1 METLR
6 ELFEKREII
15 ISLRNDNEGPD
26 WSSFL
31 AVQYIIDNQDI
42 FGDFFLQHPLDGIN
56 NEDDFY
62 LYLLILKIASLRL
75 TIVVASKT

>member
-1 METLR
+1 MGTLR

-31 AVQYIIDNQDI
+31 TVSYIIDNQDMLNI
-42 FGDFFLQHPLDGIN
+42 LMI
-56 NEDDFY
+56 Y
-62 LYLLILKIASLRL
+62 LTKTSSILKINIYQLIL
-75 TIVVASKT
+75 QHQMVI